1 MRPSIA
7 IGFCALAFCALVA
20 ACGGPARLSAD
31 AYFAATADLTNAYN
45 DETLAL
51 DETYQRDLSF
61 EVKRLERILD
71 EDDPDSA
78 ARFAE
83 AALQVTKEQT
93 TKLLA
98 GVADAL
104 TRYLEGLEGLEPPED
119 LVELHTQ
126 NLSTLDLA
134 ASALP
139 ALLDT
144 VSGATGFG
152 EIQAALAGS
161 LFSDAQ
167 ARIASDCRAWQ
178 AAAADRGVA
187 VVFRCAT

>member
-1 MRPSIA
+1 MRIWIA
-7 IGFCALAFCALVA
+7 VACCCLVV
-20 ACGGPARLSAD
+20 ACGGPVRLSAD
-31 AYFAATADLTNAYN
+31 AYFTAAADITNVYN

-71 EDDPDSA
+71 EDDPDAA
-78 ARFAE
+78 ARYAE
-83 AALQVTKEQT
+83 AALAATKEQT

-104 TRYLEGLEGLEPPED
+104 TRYLEGLEELVPPDD
-119 LVELHTQ
+119 LIELHTQ
-126 NLSTLDLA
+126 NLSTLELA

-139 ALLDT
+139 TLLDT
-144 VSGATGFG
+144 VSGAKGFD
-152 EIQAALAGS
+152 EIQAALSGS
-161 LFSDAQ
+161 LFADAQ
-167 ARIASDCRAWQ
+167 GRIGSDCRAWQ

-187 VVFRCAT
+187 VIFRCET